1 MIYLGLQ
8 AYTEMPIQDPDAVKP
23 ESDFKTDVTDLG
35 KETVDGRACVKNK
48 IIVTDK
54 EWKKHEATVWNVT
67 DLKKFPV
74 KIETTEQGQAVTM
87 LFKDV
92 KLSKPEANLFDPPSD
107 LKYYSMMSLMQQEM
121 MKRMG
126 GGMGM
131 PPH

>member
-1 MIYLGLQ
+1 MKNPP
-8 AYTEMPIQDPDAVKP
+8 EMSEEA
-23 ESDFKTDVTDLG
+23 
-35 KETVDGRACVKNK
+35 
-48 IIVTDK
+48 
-54 EWKKHEATVWNVT
+54 KKHEATVWNAT